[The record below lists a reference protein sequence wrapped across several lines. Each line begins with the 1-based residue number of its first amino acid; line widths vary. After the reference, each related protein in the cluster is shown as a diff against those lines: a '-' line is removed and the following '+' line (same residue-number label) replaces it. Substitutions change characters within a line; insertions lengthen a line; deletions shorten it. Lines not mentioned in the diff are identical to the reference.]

1 MSPAPQK
8 PLNAWN
14 LPAYKAGQNVSAKVM
29 GPEPG
34 GYSVML
40 TKDNLPG
47 FLPTE
52 QKLKAGEEVL
62 AQFVCVSNNRILL
75 SSRFSSMS
83 SMGGGQQQAA
93 PTQWQDSMA
102 ATTATDGENPQDA
115 AFRVWAQTNP
125 RKFQLKRAIDLIMP
139 PIEVEEALN
148 FAIGEQDLEWLI
160 TDMEGGMRTGCVKA
174 TCEERLSRAAMLI
187 YKGRCVGCIY
197 GCKSMNET
205 HPTEQSLQF
214 MLNDL
219 KVDGAKVQVYDLP
232 DSVTLAM
239 SALFMGYP
247 VNRSDDLDAKS
258 YMDYLLGWF
267 TDKGQT
273 ACLAIQLPSAAAT
286 CLVFV
291 HGGKYIGSFYVEDQ
305 HFSDDINYVYGLLE
319 KDPQAAVEASILPP
333 ELTSNAVRFGYS
345 LSMYSKGQS

>member
-14 LPAYKAGQNVSAKVM
+14 LPSYKAGQNVSAKVM

-40 TKDNLPG
+40 IKDNLPG

-62 AQFVCVSNNRILL
+62 GQFVCVTNNRILL

-83 SMGGGQQQAA
+83 SMGSSNQATQ
-93 PTQWQDSMA
+93 TQWQEQK
-102 ATTATDGENPQDA
+102 TTTGDENPQDA

-139 PIEVEEALN
+139 PLEVEESMN
-148 FAIGEQDLEWLI
+148 FAVGEYDLEWLI
-160 TDMEGGMRTGCVKA
+160 TDLEGGMRTGCVKA
-174 TCEERLSRAAMLI
+174 SCEERLSRAAMLL

-197 GCKSMNET
+197 GNKSMNEDQ
-205 HPTEQSLQF
+205 PSEQSLQF

-219 KVDGAKVQVYDLP
+219 KIDGTKVQVYDLP
-232 DSVTLAM
+232 EPVTLAM

-247 VNRSDDLDAKS
+247 VDGSDSLDAKA

-267 TDKGQT
+267 TDKQQT
-273 ACLAIQLPSAAAT
+273 ACLAINLPSIGAM

-291 HGGKYIGSFYVEDQ
+291 HGGKFIGAFCVEDQ
-305 HFSDDINYVYGLLE
+305 HFSEDINYVYGLLE
-319 KDPQAAVEASILPP
+319 KDPSATVGASILPP

-345 LSMYSKGQS
+345 LSMYSKAQQ

>member
-8 PLNAWN
+8 PINPWN
-14 LPAYKAGQNVSAKVM
+14 LPGYKAGQNVTAKVL

-34 GYSVML
+34 GYSVTL
-40 TKDNLPG
+40 VKDSLPG

-52 QKLKAGEEVL
+52 QKLKTGEEVL
-62 AQFVCVSNNRILL
+62 GQFVCVTNNRILL

-83 SMGGGQQQAA
+83 SMGAGGSQSAPSQWQQQQA
-93 PTQWQDSMA
+93 PVV
-102 ATTATDGENPQDA
+102 DGENPQDA

-139 PIEVEEALN
+139 PLQAEEAMN
-148 FAIGEQDLEWLI
+148 FNIGEYDLEWLI
-160 TDMEGGMRTGCVKA
+160 TDLEGGMRTACVKA
-174 TCEERLSRAAMLI
+174 ICEDRLSRAALLI

-197 GCKSMNET
+197 GCKSMNEAF
-205 HPTEQSLQF
+205 PTEQSLQF

-219 KVDGAKVQVYDLP
+219 KVTDTKVQVYDLP
-232 DSVTLAM
+232 EAVTLAM

-267 TDKGQT
+267 TEKGQT

-291 HGGKYIGSFYVEDQ
+291 HGGKYIGAFYVEDQ
-305 HFSDDINYVYGLLE
+305 HFSEDINYVYGLLE
-319 KDPQAAVEASILPP
+319 KDPSATVEASILPP

-345 LSMYSKGQS
+345 LSMYSKAQP